1 MFSSRLLAASALAA
15 IVAACPLHAETAAAV
30 EAAPAD
36 AAAAEG
42 DGLETITVTAQK
54 RKEDLQ
60 STPISIS
67 VLTNTALENRHV
79 TSLLDLGDGA
89 IPSLKVAPFFHVR
102 AR

>member
-1 MFSSRLLAASALAA
+1 MIKSRLLAASALAA
-15 IVAACPLHAETAAAV
+15 IAF
-30 EAAPAD
+30 AAPAYAAPMED
-36 AAAAEG
+36 AAVAAEA

-60 STPISIS
+60 TTPISIS
-67 VLTNTALENRHV
+67 VLTTAALENRHV

-89 IPSLKVAPFFHVR
+89 IPALRWRRSSRVR